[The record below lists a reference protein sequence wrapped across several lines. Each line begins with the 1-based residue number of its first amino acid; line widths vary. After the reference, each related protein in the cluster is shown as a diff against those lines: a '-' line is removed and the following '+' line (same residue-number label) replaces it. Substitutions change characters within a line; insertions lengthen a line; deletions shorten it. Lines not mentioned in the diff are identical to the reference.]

1 MASVNEVAAKLTQQA
16 ADKLVTNL
24 NAMPA
29 DKHQWK
35 PLEQGRTA
43 QHQILECVVI
53 NGMAAQ
59 ILRDKAF
66 PSMEGADWGQ
76 VFAKAAAENDTPE
89 KLMASFTKATGDL
102 IAATKAFPQAS
113 LDDSVMVPFDGSTR
127 TWGEILFFP
136 YWNMTYHEGQINY
149 IQTLYGDTDMHW

>member
-35 PLEQGRTA
+35 PIDQGRTA
-43 QHQILECVVI
+43 HHQILECTVI
-53 NGMAAQ
+53 NGMAAT

-66 PSMEGADWGQ
+66 PNMEGADWGK
-76 VFAKAAAENDTPE
+76 VFEKAAAENDTTE
-89 KLMASFTKATGDL
+89 KLLASFAKATGDL
-102 IAATKAFPQAS
+102 IASTKAFPLAS
-113 LDDSVMVPFDGSTR
+113 LDESVMVPFDGSTR
-127 TWGEILFFP
+127 TWAEILFFP
-136 YWNMTYHEGQINY
+136 Y
-149 IQTLYGDTDMHW
+149 